1 MPKENRAALI
11 IKFFLMKT
19 SLQNTAIKVNNIR
32 NIWSASENCGCA
44 LCYS

>member
-1 MPKENRAALI
+1 MPKENKAALI

-19 SLQNTAIKVNNIR
+19 SLQNTAIKVNKIR
-32 NIWSASENCGCA
+32 NIWSASENSGCA